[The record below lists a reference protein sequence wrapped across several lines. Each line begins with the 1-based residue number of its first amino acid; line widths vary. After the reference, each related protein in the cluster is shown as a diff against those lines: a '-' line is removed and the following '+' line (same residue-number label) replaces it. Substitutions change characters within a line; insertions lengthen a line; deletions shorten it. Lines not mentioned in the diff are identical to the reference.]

1 MRWSGKSR
9 TTGKAK
15 GNTGNEQRFNSA
27 PDFKDG
33 NDRAKRS
40 ITTTIKQSNKME
52 ELENVKAYAKELE
65 DIIERVTIPTNQR
78 ILVNALVGR
87 AKEKYHMYNNQ

>member
-1 MRWSGKSR
+1 VE
-9 TTGKAK
+9 
-15 GNTGNEQRFNSA
+15 GNTGNEQPFDSA
-27 PDFKDG
+27 HDDKG

-65 DIIERVTIPTNQR
+65 DIIERVTIPTSQR